1 MEDNDALAAFKAA
14 LDTTTGAANPEIK
27 QKIKFLT
34 SKVKPSSTVFSFGN
48 KGAAPPPKDTTVA
61 AKADR
66 GGPRQ
71 GVC

>member
-1 MEDNDALAAFKAA
+1 MRPFIEDNDALAAFKAA

-48 KGAAPPPKDTTVA
+48 KGRAWLLLVLATL
-61 AKADR
+61 
-66 GGPRQ
+66 
-71 GVC
+71 